1 VTVLARQG
9 ELPQVRLNESGLI
22 ISPLKAAT
30 PPATE
35 IARRAAYDR
44 LPRVKITDLLLEVDA
59 WTGFSECFI
68 HRRSGRADDRN
79 ALLTVILA
87 DGINLGLTRMAET
100 CRGASLRQLAHLH
113 DWHISEAAY
122 GEALGR
128 LIDAHRAMP
137 LAALWETAPP
147 RRATDSNFMPVVAG
161 PRSATS
167 TRAAATNR
175 ALPSTPMSRIDMA
188 PSRPG

>member
-1 VTVLARQG
+1 LRG
-9 ELPQVRLNESGLI
+9 KELPQVKLDENGLI

-68 HRRSGRADDRN
+68 HRRSGREADDRN

-137 LAALWETAPP
+137 LAALWGDGTTSSSDGQQFHAGGRGAAIGDINARSGNEPG
-147 RRATDSNFMPVVAG
+147 VAFYTHVSDRYDPFAVG
-161 PRSATS
+161 
-167 TRAAATNR
+167 
-175 ALPSTPMSRIDMA
+175 
-188 PSRPG
+188 

>member
-1 VTVLARQG
+1 
-9 ELPQVRLNESGLI
+9 
-22 ISPLKAAT
+22 
-30 PPATE
+30 
-35 IARRAAYDR
+35 
-44 LPRVKITDLLLEVDA
+44 VKITDLLLEVDA

-68 HRRSGRADDRN
+68 HRRSGREADDRN

-128 LIDAHRAMP
+128 LIDAHRTMP
-137 LAALWETAPP
+137 LAALWETALP
-147 RRATDSNFMPVVAG
+147 RRATGSNFMPGAVG

-167 TRAAATNR
+167 TRAAATNP
-175 ALPSTPMSRIDMA
+175 ASPSTLMSLIDMT
-188 PSRPG
+188 PSQVG

>member
-1 VTVLARQG
+1 MGRGKPAVSRFRQLSHTAGDLCGAAREKGSLPLAIETDFERHIEERRTRLDTAIEQVTVLARQG
-9 ELPQVRLNESGLI
+9 ELPQVKLDENGLI

-68 HRRSGRADDRN
+68 HRRSGRKPTIAMRCSRSSSPM
-79 ALLTVILA
+79 ASISA
-87 DGINLGLTRMAET
+87 LTRMAET

-113 DWHISEAAY
+113 DWHIYEAPMAK
-122 GEALGR
+122 R
-128 LIDAHRAMP
+128 
-137 LAALWETAPP
+137 WE
-147 RRATDSNFMPVVAG
+147 G
-161 PRSATS
+161 
-167 TRAAATNR
+167 
-175 ALPSTPMSRIDMA
+175 
-188 PSRPG
+188 